1 MHSKPKCNK
10 VREPNPSQG
19 VNVAAAMLGT
29 RKIWELTRLTNKMA
43 KRATASEDGE
53 IWEKGSQRKEEK
65 INGKVIGTRKEEAT

>member
-10 VREPNPSQG
+10 VREPNPNQG

-43 KRATASEDGE
+43 KRMEPENGE
-53 IWEKGSQRKEEK
+53 INGTTKEQ
-65 INGKVIGTRKEEAT
+65 AT